1 MSSASVADARPRDRG
16 PEHAGPRRVA
26 LLSLL
31 AAAVIAAAKLAVGIA
46 AGSISV
52 LSDGLHSTLDAGAT
66 GLTLVAVRVAAKPPD
81 REHPYGHGRAENVAA
96 LVEAALMVSVA
107 ALVGLEALRRLLE
120 GETLN
125 PPVYALVVMGAS
137 VVVDAV
143 RAVALRRA
151 ARRYASPAL
160 EADAMNFTADILG
173 SVAVVAGLLAA
184 RAGSPAGDPA
194 AALVVVLLV
203 WGMAGRIGWRAA
215 QVLMDRRPPGG
226 VDEDVGRAAVSVDG
240 VVEVPS
246 VRVRQSGAE
255 AHAEI
260 TVRIGRTHSVER
272 SHEIAEAVREAV
284 SEAVPG
290 TSSVVRV
297 EPSEATDDLVDRTFA
312 AANRV
317 GLADQVHNVL
327 AVHHPEGIWLML
339 HAKVP
344 PPTPLGRAHAVSD
357 ELEAELRREIS
368 GLARVEIHL
377 EPRES
382 QSLLGTV
389 VSAERADLVAAVRDT
404 AERHPP
410 IRRCHEVAATEAAG
424 GLHLVLHC
432 EAPPSETIEAIHE
445 ASLRV
450 EDEIHRDH
458 PDVRTVTIHFEP
470 EAGRQR
476 GER

>member
-1 MSSASVADARPRDRG
+1 MSSASVADAYAQARG
-16 PEHAGPRRVA
+16 PDHPGPRRVA

-31 AAAVIAAAKLAVGIA
+31 AAAGIAAAKLAVGVA
-46 AGSISV
+46 AGSIAV
-52 LSDGLHSTLDAGAT
+52 LSDGLHSALDAGAT
-66 GLTLVAVRVAAKPPD
+66 GLTLAAVRVAAKPPD
-81 REHPYGHGRAENVAA
+81 REHPYGHGRAENLAA
-96 LVEAALMVSVA
+96 LVEAVLMVSVA

-120 GETLN
+120 GRVLD
-125 PPVYALVVMGAS
+125 PPVYVLVLMGVS
-137 VVVDAV
+137 VLVDAS

-151 ARRYASPAL
+151 ARRYSSPAL

-184 RAGSPAGDPA
+184 RAGVPAGDPA
-194 AALVVVLLV
+194 AALVVVVLV

-226 VDEDVGRAAVSVDG
+226 VEEEVRRAASSVDG
-240 VVEVPS
+240 VVEVS
-246 VRVRQSGAE
+246 DVRVRQSGPM
-255 AHAEI
+255 AHAEFA
-260 TVRIGRTHSVER
+260 VRIGRTHSVER
-272 SHEIAEAVREAV
+272 SHEIAEAAREAV
-284 SEAVPG
+284 AEAVPG
-290 TSSVVRV
+290 TSAVVRV
-297 EPSEATDDLVDRTFA
+297 EPSEAEEDLVERTFA

-344 PPTPLGRAHAVSD
+344 PKTPLGRAHAVTD
-357 ELEAELRREIS
+357 ELEDELRREIG

-382 QSLLGTV
+382 QTLQGTV
-389 VSAERADLVAAVRDT
+389 VSAERADLVAAVRDA

-410 IRRCHEVAATEAAG
+410 IRRCHEVAVTEADG

-432 EAPPSETIEAIHE
+432 EASPDETIEAIHE
-445 ASLRV
+445 ASLWA

-458 PDVRTVTIHFEP
+458 PAVRTVTIHFEP
-470 EAGRQR
+470 EAGRQ
-476 GER
+476 G